1 MDWRELWRSLLP
13 RRMIDS
19 DVREEISFHIEGR
32 IREMV
37 ELGWEEDAARAHVLE
52 RFGDPESVEAA
63 CRRYGVQRTR
73 RTERRAMMEAWVR
86 DARQAVRGMARNPA
100 FTAAVV
106 VTLALGIGAT
116 TAVFSVLEGFL
127 LRPLPFSDPDRLVV
141 VWENDRATGT
151 TRESASPSDYY
162 DFVDRARG
170 FDGFALYAP
179 NSAVLT
185 RTEADPLRLSS
196 AQVTSSLP
204 RILGVRMQ
212 LGRGFTPEED
222 APGGPQAVILTDAI
236 WRSAFQADPGI
247 LGRTVNID
255 DLPHV
260 VVGVLPPGFRYPS
273 GETDIWVPIQLSRAT
288 ATRPN
293 HWVNVVARMA
303 PGTDLAGAQAEMSR
317 IMAELEA
324 EFPQDN
330 TNRGAF
336 VEGLGEVGRG
346 DLRATLWVLFGAV
359 LSVLAIACVNVANL
373 LLARGASRS
382 RELAVRVALGAGGG
396 EIRRA
401 FLVEGIL
408 VTGFASLLGLA
419 LAILGTRGLTALAP
433 ARLLLL
439 GAPEMN
445 ASVLAFTT
453 GTAALIALGFAF
465 LPSLQSRRRDLQA
478 ELREGRTG
486 EGRTL
491 KIPLRRA
498 LVSGQLSLAVVLLVA
513 ATLLMTT
520 LHNLQAVDPGFDAED
535 ILRVDYTLPPSRYP
549 RDFARWPKWV
559 EVNQFNRSLVERA
572 RAIPGVRSAAVVTNH
587 PLDRGFTNSFQI
599 EGQEYDPEQGEITTR
614 MVTPGYFETVGLRLV
629 DGRLP
634 LSSEGADDASVIV
647 LNRKAVERYFPEGGA
662 VGSRISFWGQSHE
675 VVGIVENER
684 MHGLTEEVPPALYVN
699 LLQTPPV
706 ATKIT
711 LMVRTEVPP
720 LEMADAVRRAI
731 WSIDPDLAVFDV
743 STMEA
748 TLADASARE
757 RFASVVLMVFAGVA
771 LFLSLLGVHGVL
783 AYLVAQ
789 RTHEVGVRMALGA
802 TRRTVIRDV
811 VGEGAWMAFLG
822 IAAGVLA
829 ALAASGL
836 LRSLL
841 FGVSPTA
848 PWAYAAVAAG
858 LGMVALVAALVPA
871 WRAASVSPATSLRG
885 D

>member
-1 MDWRELWRSLLP
+1 MDWRELWRSVFP
-13 RRMIDS
+13 RRMIES
-19 DVREEISFHIEGR
+19 DVREEVSFHIEGR
-32 IREMV
+32 IRELV
-37 ELGWEEDAARAHVLE
+37 EMGWDEEAARSHVLE

-73 RTERRAMMEAWVR
+73 RKERKAMMEAWIR
-86 DARQAVRGMARNPA
+86 DARHASKGMMRNPA

-127 LRPLPFSDPDRLVV
+127 LRPLPFPDPDRLVV

-170 FDGFALYAP
+170 FDGFAVYAL

-185 RTEADPLRLSS
+185 RPEADPLRLSS
-196 AQVTSSLP
+196 AQVTANLP
-204 RILGVRMQ
+204 GILGIHMQ

-236 WRSAFQADPGI
+236 WKSAFQADPRI
-247 LGRTVNID
+247 LGRTVTID

-260 VVGVLPPGFRYPS
+260 VAGVLPPGTRYPS
-273 GETDIWVPIQLSRAT
+273 GDTDIWVPIQLSRAT

-317 IMAELEA
+317 VMVDLEV
-324 EFPQDN
+324 EYPQDN

-336 VEGLGEVGRG
+336 VEALGEVGRG

-382 RELAVRVALGAGGG
+382 RELAVRVALGAGGR

-408 VTGFASLLGLA
+408 VTGVASLLGLA

-433 ARLLLL
+433 ARLLHL

-453 GTAALIALGFAF
+453 GTAASIALGFAF
-465 LPSLQSRRRDLQA
+465 LPSLRSRKRDLQA

-486 EGRTL
+486 EGGTPR
-491 KIPLRRA
+491 IPLRRA
-498 LVSGQLSLAVVLLVA
+498 LVSGQLSLAVVLLVG

-520 LHNLQAVDPGFDAED
+520 LRNLQAVDPGFDAED

-549 RDFARWPKWV
+549 RDFARWPNWV

-599 EGQEYDPEQGEITTR
+599 EGQEYDPGQGEITTR
-614 MVTPGYFETVGLRLV
+614 MVTPGYFGTVGLRLV

-634 LSSEGADDASVIV
+634 LSSEGTDDASVIV

-675 VVGIVENER
+675 VVGVVENER
-684 MHGLTEEVPPALYVN
+684 MHGLSEEVPPALYVN

-711 LMVRTEVPP
+711 LLVRTEVPP
-720 LEMADAVRRAI
+720 LQMADAVRRTI
-731 WSIDPDLAVFDV
+731 WSLDPDLAVFDV

-771 LFLSLLGVHGVL
+771 LFLSILGVHGVL

-802 TRRTVIRDV
+802 TRANV
-811 VGEGAWMAFLG
+811 VRAVVAQGAWMALMG
-822 IAAGVLA
+822 IVAGVLA

-858 LGMVALVAALVPA
+858 LGAVALAATLVPA